1 MILKLIQL
9 VPENTKIDFFGHRF
23 YAMFA
28 SLIIIGGSLLCVA
41 VKGLNFGI
49 DFTGGTVIE
58 IQVKED
64 PNLSALRTELNELG
78 LGDVSLQE
86 FGEKRDLMIR
96 LPQQEG
102 GPEEQQAAI
111 NKVQES
117 LNSHFGEGQ
126 VDFRRTEFVGPQ
138 VGDELKKD
146 GLLAIIFAIMAIMGY
161 IWIRFEWQ
169 YGVGS
174 LLALIHDVVGII
186 GLFSLTQ
193 MHFDLSTLAAILL
206 VAGYSI
212 NETVIIFDRIR
223 ENMRRFKKMPMPE
236 IINLSINNTLPR
248 TVMTSGSTILALL
261 ALWLFGGEVIRSF
274 TSALFFGILIG
285 THSSYFVS
293 SQALFYL
300 KLRPDTA
307 LDKEEDG
314 EEADAAPTKA

>member
-9 VPENTKIDFFGHRF
+9 VPEGTKIDFFGHRF

-28 SLIIIGGSLLCVA
+28 SLIIIGGSLLCLG

-49 DFTGGTVIE
+49 DFTGGTVLE
-58 IQVKED
+58 IQVQAD
-64 PNLSALRTELNELG
+64 PDLAKLRTELNGLELG
-78 LGDVSLQE
+78 DISIQE
-86 FGEKRDLMIR
+86 FGEKRDLMVR
-96 LPQQEG
+96 LPQQDG
-102 GPEEQQAAI
+102 GPEQQQAAI
-111 NKVQES
+111 QKVQQN
-117 LNSHFGEGQ
+117 LTTHFGEGKIE
-126 VDFRRTEFVGPQ
+126 FRRVEFVGPQ
-138 VGDELKKD
+138 VGEELKKD
-146 GLLAIIFAIMAIMGY
+146 GFLAILFAILAIMGY

-169 YGVGS
+169 YGIGS
-174 LLALIHDVVGII
+174 LLALIHDVVGIL

-223 ENMRRFKKMPMPE
+223 ENMRKFKKTRMPD
-236 IINLSINNTLPR
+236 IINLSINQTLPR
-248 TVMTSGSTILALL
+248 TVMTSGSTILAIF
-261 ALWLFGGEVIRSF
+261 ALWMFGGEVIRSF
-274 TSALFFGILIG
+274 TSALFVGILIG

-307 LDKEEDG
+307 TTDG
-314 EEADAAPTKA
+314 EGEPAQV

>member
-9 VPENTKIDFFGHRF
+9 VPEGTKIDFFGHRF

-28 SLIIIGGSLLCVA
+28 SLVIIGGSLLCLG

-49 DFTGGTVIE
+49 DFTGGTVLE
-58 IQVKED
+58 IQVQAD
-64 PNLSALRTELNELG
+64 PDLAKLRTELNSLELG
-78 LGDVSLQE
+78 EISIQE
-86 FGEKRDLMIR
+86 FGEKRDLMVR
-96 LPQQEG
+96 LPQQDG
-102 GPEEQQAAI
+102 GSDQQQAAI
-111 NKVQES
+111 QKVQQN
-117 LNSHFGEGQ
+117 LTTHFGEGKIE
-126 VDFRRTEFVGPQ
+126 FRRVEFVGPQ
-138 VGDELKKD
+138 VGEELKKD
-146 GLLAIIFAIMAIMGY
+146 GFLAILFAILAIMGY

-169 YGVGS
+169 YGIGS
-174 LLALIHDVVGII
+174 LLALIHDVVGIL

-223 ENMRRFKKMPMPE
+223 ENMRKFKKTRMPD
-236 IINLSINNTLPR
+236 IINLSINQTLPR
-248 TVMTSGSTILALL
+248 TVMTSGSTILAIF
-261 ALWLFGGEVIRSF
+261 ALWMFGGEVIRSF
-274 TSALFFGILIG
+274 TSALFVGILIG

-307 LDKEEDG
+307 TADNEG
-314 EEADAAPTKA
+314 EPAQA

>member
-9 VPENTKIDFFGHRF
+9 VPEGTKIDFFGHRF

-28 SLIIIGGSLLCVA
+28 SLIIIGGSLLCLS

-49 DFTGGTVIE
+49 DFTGGTVLE
-58 IQVKED
+58 IQVQAD
-64 PNLSALRTELNELG
+64 PDLAKLRTELNGLELG
-78 LGDVSLQE
+78 DISIQE
-86 FGEKRDLMIR
+86 FGEKRDLMVR
-96 LPQQEG
+96 LPQQDG
-102 GPEEQQAAI
+102 GPEQQQAAI
-111 NKVQES
+111 QKVQQN
-117 LNSHFGEGQ
+117 LTTHFGEGKIE
-126 VDFRRTEFVGPQ
+126 FRRVEFVGPQ
-138 VGDELKKD
+138 VGEELKKD
-146 GLLAIIFAIMAIMGY
+146 GFLAILFAILAIMGY

-169 YGVGS
+169 YGIGS
-174 LLALIHDVVGII
+174 LLALIHDVVGIL

-223 ENMRRFKKMPMPE
+223 ENMRKFKKTRMPD
-236 IINLSINNTLPR
+236 IINLSINQTLPR
-248 TVMTSGSTILALL
+248 TVMTSGSTILAIF
-261 ALWLFGGEVIRSF
+261 ALWMFGGEVIRSF
-274 TSALFFGILIG
+274 TSALFVGILIG

-307 LDKEEDG
+307 TTDG
-314 EEADAAPTKA
+314 EGEPAQV

>member
-28 SLIIIGGSLLCVA
+28 SLVIIGGSLLCVG

-58 IQVKED
+58 IQVQVD
-64 PNLSALRTELNELG
+64 PDLTKLRTDLNVLELG
-78 LGDVSLQE
+78 DISIQE

-102 GPEEQQAAI
+102 GPEAQQAAI
-111 NKVQES
+111 NTVQTS
-117 LNSHFGEGQ
+117 LAQHFGEGK
-126 VDFRRTEFVGPQ
+126 VEFRRTEFVGPQ
-138 VGDELKKD
+138 VGEELKKD
-146 GLLAIIFAIMAIMGY
+146 GFFAVLFAILAIMGY

-169 YGVGS
+169 YGIGS
-174 LLALIHDVVGII
+174 LLALIHDVVGIL
-186 GLFSLTQ
+186 GLFALTQ

-248 TVMTSGSTILALL
+248 TVMTSGSTILAIL

-300 KLRPDTA
+300 KLRPDTSA
-307 LDKEEDG
+307 KDED
-314 EEADAAPTKA
+314 ADEAAPSQA

>member
-28 SLIIIGGSLLCVA
+28 SLIILGGSFTCVMI
-41 VKGLNFGI
+41 KGLNFGI

-58 IQVKED
+58 IQVQQD
-64 PNLSALRTELNELG
+64 PDLSKLRTELNELNM
-78 LGDVSLQE
+78 GDISIQE
-86 FGEKRDLMIR
+86 FGDKKDLMVR
-96 LPQQEG
+96 LPQQDG
-102 GPEEQQAAI
+102 GPEKQQEAI
-111 NKVQES
+111 TSVQKTLS
-117 LNSHFGEGQ
+117 SHFGEGK
-126 VDFRRTEFVGPQ
+126 VEFRRVEFVGPQ
-138 VGDELKKD
+138 VGEELKKD
-146 GLLAIIFAIMAIMGY
+146 GFLAIVCAILAIMGY
-161 IWIRFEWQ
+161 IWFRFEWQ
-169 YGVGS
+169 YGIGA

-223 ENMRRFKKMPMPE
+223 ENMRKFKKMAMPH
-236 IINLSINNTLPR
+236 IINLSINQTLPR
-248 TVMTSGSTILALL
+248 TVMTSGSTILAIF

-300 KLRPDTA
+300 KLRPNVTGGD
-307 LDKEEDG
+307 
-314 EEADAAPTKA
+314 EAEAEPSQA

>member
-9 VPENTKIDFFGHRF
+9 VPEGTKIDFFGHRF

-28 SLIIIGGSLLCVA
+28 SFVIIVGSMSCVA

-49 DFTGGTVIE
+49 DFTGGTVLE
-58 IQVKED
+58 IQVQDD
-64 PNLSALRTELNELG
+64 PDLAKLRTELNALNM
-78 LGDVSLQE
+78 GDISLQE
-86 FGEKRDLMIR
+86 FGDKRDLMVR
-96 LPQQEG
+96 LPQQDG
-102 GPEEQQAAI
+102 GPEVQQAAI
-111 NKVQES
+111 TKVQET
-117 LNSHFGEGQ
+117 LNTHFGEGK
-126 VDFRRTEFVGPQ
+126 VEFRRTEFVGPQ
-138 VGDELKKD
+138 VGEELKKD
-146 GLLAIIFAIMAIMGY
+146 GFLAIVFAILAIMGY
-161 IWIRFEWQ
+161 IWFRFEWQ
-169 YGVGS
+169 YGIGS

-223 ENMRRFKKMPMPE
+223 ENMRKFKKMPMPE
-236 IINLSINNTLPR
+236 IINLSINQTLPR
-248 TVMTSGSTILALL
+248 TVMTSGSTILAIF

-300 KLRPDTA
+300 KLRPNASGDDDVEGT
-307 LDKEEDG
+307 
-314 EEADAAPTKA
+314 EATQA

>member
-9 VPENTKIDFFGHRF
+9 VPEGTKIDFFGHRF

-28 SLIIIGGSLLCVA
+28 SLVIIGGSLLCLG

-49 DFTGGTVIE
+49 DFTGGTVLE
-58 IQVKED
+58 IQVQAD
-64 PNLSALRTELNELG
+64 PDLAKLRMELNSLELG
-78 LGDVSLQE
+78 EISIQE
-86 FGEKRDLMIR
+86 FGEKRDLMVR
-96 LPQQEG
+96 LPQQDG
-102 GPEEQQAAI
+102 GSEQQQAAI
-111 NKVQES
+111 QKVQQN
-117 LNSHFGEGQ
+117 LTTHFGEGK
-126 VDFRRTEFVGPQ
+126 VEFRRVEFVGPQ
-138 VGDELKKD
+138 VGEELKKD
-146 GLLAIIFAIMAIMGY
+146 GFLAILFAILAIMGY

-169 YGVGS
+169 YGIGS
-174 LLALIHDVVGII
+174 LLALIHDVVGIL

-223 ENMRRFKKMPMPE
+223 ENMRKFKKTRMPD
-236 IINLSINNTLPR
+236 IINLSINQTLPR
-248 TVMTSGSTILALL
+248 TVMTSGSTILAIF
-261 ALWLFGGEVIRSF
+261 ALWMFGGEVIRSF
-274 TSALFFGILIG
+274 TSALFVGILIG

-307 LDKEEDG
+307 TADNEG
-314 EEADAAPTKA
+314 EPAQA

>member
-28 SLIIIGGSLLCVA
+28 SLIIIGGSLLCLS

-58 IQVKED
+58 IQVEAD
-64 PNLSALRTELNELG
+64 PDLSKLRTELNALNM
-78 LGDVSLQE
+78 GDISIQE
-86 FGEKRDLMIR
+86 FGDKRDLMIR
-96 LPQQEG
+96 LPQQDG
-102 GPEEQQAAI
+102 GPEVQQTAI
-111 NKVQES
+111 ESVQEK
-117 LNSHFGEGQ
+117 LNTHFGEGK
-126 VDFRRTEFVGPQ
+126 VEFRRTEFVGPQ
-138 VGDELKKD
+138 VGEELKKD
-146 GLLAIIFAIMAIMGY
+146 GFLAVVFAILAIMGY
-161 IWIRFEWQ
+161 IWFRFEWQ
-169 YGVGS
+169 YGIGS

-206 VAGYSI
+206 VSGYSI

-223 ENMRRFKKMPMPE
+223 ENMRKFKKMSMPE
-236 IINLSINNTLPR
+236 IINMSINNTLPR
-248 TVMTSGSTILALL
+248 TVMTSGSTILAIF

-300 KLRPDTA
+300 KLRPDTTGS
-307 LDKEEDG
+307 DDV
-314 EEADAAPTKA
+314 EAEPSQA

>member
-1 MILKLIQL
+1 MIIKLIQL
-9 VPENTKIDFFGHRF
+9 VPDNLKIDFFGHRF

-28 SLIIIGGSLLCVA
+28 SLVIIGGSLLCVG

-58 IQVKED
+58 IQVQAD
-64 PNLSALRTELNELG
+64 PDLAKLRTELNALHM
-78 LGDVSLQE
+78 GDISLQE
-86 FGEKRDLMIR
+86 FGDKRDLMIR
-96 LPQQEG
+96 LPQQDG
-102 GPEEQQAAI
+102 GPEQQQAAI
-111 NKVQES
+111 NKVQET
-117 LNSHFGEGQ
+117 LNTHFGEGK
-126 VDFRRTEFVGPQ
+126 VEFRRTEFVGPQ
-138 VGDELKKD
+138 VGEELKKD
-146 GLLAIIFAIMAIMGY
+146 GFLAVVFAILAIMGY
-161 IWIRFEWQ
+161 IWFRFEWQ
-169 YGVGS
+169 YGIGA
-174 LLALIHDVVGII
+174 LLALIHDVVGIV

-223 ENMRRFKKMPMPE
+223 ENMRKFKKMVMPE
-236 IINLSINNTLPR
+236 IINLSINQTLPR
-248 TVMTSGSTILALL
+248 TVMTSGSTILAIF

-300 KLRPDTA
+300 KLRPDPAATDDNGEAETA
-307 LDKEEDG
+307 Q
-314 EEADAAPTKA
+314 A

>member
-1 MILKLIQL
+1 MILKLLQL

-28 SLIIIGGSLLCVA
+28 SFVIIVGSLSCVA

-49 DFTGGTVIE
+49 DFTGGTVME
-58 IQVKED
+58 IQVQED
-64 PNLSALRTELNELG
+64 PDLSALRTQLNG
-78 LGDVSLQE
+78 LAVGDISLQE
-86 FGEKRDLMIR
+86 FGDKRDLMVR
-96 LPQQEG
+96 LPQQDG
-102 GPEEQQAAI
+102 GPEAQQAAI
-111 NKVQES
+111 NKVQQS
-117 LNSHFGEGQ
+117 LNAHFGEGK
-126 VDFRRTEFVGPQ
+126 VEVRRTEFVGPQ
-138 VGDELKKD
+138 VGEELKKD
-146 GLLAIIFAIMAIMGY
+146 GLMAIIFTVLAIMGY
-161 IWIRFEWQ
+161 IWFRFEWQ
-169 YGVGS
+169 FGIGS
-174 LLALIHDVVGII
+174 LLALIHDVVGIL

-223 ENMRRFKKMPMPE
+223 ENMRKFKKMPMPE
-236 IINLSINNTLPR
+236 IINLSINQTLPR
-248 TVMTSGSTILALL
+248 TVMTSGSTILAIF

-300 KLRPDTA
+300 KLRPTTGDDVT
-307 LDKEEDG
+307 DIDG
-314 EEADAAPTKA
+314 EATKV

>member
-9 VPENTKIDFFGHRF
+9 VPEGTKIDFFGHRF

-28 SLIIIGGSLLCVA
+28 SLVIIGGSLLCFG

-49 DFTGGTVIE
+49 DFTGGTVLE
-58 IQVKED
+58 IQVQAD
-64 PNLSALRTELNELG
+64 PDLAKLRTELNSLELG
-78 LGDVSLQE
+78 EISIQE
-86 FGEKRDLMIR
+86 FGEKRDLMVR
-96 LPQQEG
+96 LPQQDG
-102 GPEEQQAAI
+102 GSDQQQAAI
-111 NKVQES
+111 QKVQQN
-117 LNSHFGEGQ
+117 LTTHFGEGKIE
-126 VDFRRTEFVGPQ
+126 FRRVEFVGPQ
-138 VGDELKKD
+138 VGEELKKD
-146 GLLAIIFAIMAIMGY
+146 GFLAILFAILAIMGY

-169 YGVGS
+169 YGIGS
-174 LLALIHDVVGII
+174 LLALIHDVVGIL

-223 ENMRRFKKMPMPE
+223 ENMRKFKKTRMPD
-236 IINLSINNTLPR
+236 IINLSINQTLPR
-248 TVMTSGSTILALL
+248 TVMTSGSTILAIF
-261 ALWLFGGEVIRSF
+261 ALWMFGGEVIRSF
-274 TSALFFGILIG
+274 TSALFVGILIG

-307 LDKEEDG
+307 TADNEG
-314 EEADAAPTKA
+314 EPAQA